1 MSNSAV
7 AWVEYASL
15 PARCDLQMTDL
26 TLYHNPRCTKSR
38 GALELLQAR
47 GLSPDVV
54 LYLETPPDA
63 AQLRELL
70 GKLGISARQL
80 LRTGE
85 DDYKQLNLADASLS
99 DEQLI
104 AAMAAHPKLIE
115 RPILV
120 VGDKAI
126 IGRPPENVLELL
138 P

>member
-1 MSNSAV
+1 MS
-7 AWVEYASL
+7 
-15 PARCDLQMTDL
+15 DLM
-26 TLYHNPRCTKSR
+26 LYHNPRCSKSR
-38 GALELLQAR
+38 SALELLQAR
-47 GLSPDVV
+47 GLAPEVV

-63 AQLRELL
+63 AQLRDVLN
-70 GKLGISARQL
+70 KLGIAARQL

-85 DDYKQLNLADASLS
+85 DAYKQLNLADQSLS

-104 AAMAAHPKLIE
+104 AAMVDHPKLIE

-120 VGDKAI
+120 AGDKAV